1 MAAHL
6 TTLGEEVKDGE
17 IIAKMLRSLS
27 SRFKQIVIS
36 IKTLL
41 DVLTMSVVD
50 LIGRLKENGEAL
62 KEASTSLQQEGK
74 LYLTEEEWDACKKKR
89 EAENHSDSGARG
101 NDAGKGHGHNSSS
114 SDGSSSGRPT
124 GDECQRC
131 GKLGHWA
138 RECRSKPKKE

>member
-1 MAAHL
+1 
-6 TTLGEEVKDGE
+6 
-17 IIAKMLRSLS
+17 
-27 SRFKQIVIS
+27 
-36 IKTLL
+36 
-41 DVLTMSVVD
+41 
-50 LIGRLKENGEAL
+50 
-62 KEASTSLQQEGK
+62 
-74 LYLTEEEWDACKKKR
+74 LYLTEEEWDARKKKR
-89 EAENHSDSGARG
+89 ETENHSDSGARG

>member
-50 LIGRLKENGEAL
+50 LIGRLKEKGEAL

-74 LYLTEEEWDACKKKR
+74 LYLTEEEWDTCKKKR

-101 NDAGKGHGHNSSS
+101 NGAGKGHGHNSSS

-131 GKLGHWA
+131 GKLRHWA